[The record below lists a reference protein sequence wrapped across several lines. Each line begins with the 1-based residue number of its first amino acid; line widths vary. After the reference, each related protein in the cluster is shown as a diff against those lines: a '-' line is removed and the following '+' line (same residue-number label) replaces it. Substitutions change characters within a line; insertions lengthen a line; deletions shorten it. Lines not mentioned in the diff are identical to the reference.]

1 MTIGMPAN
9 MSFGDHV
16 PLGMVVQSSVLEEI
30 GNVYELLEEYDPRP
44 TLLDTAFYLSDDE
57 EELDEEYECIL
68 ENEYERMMD
77 EDYDW

>member
-16 PLGMVVQSSVLEEI
+16 PLGMVVQSSVLEEV

-44 TLLDTAFYLSDDE
+44 TLLDTAFYVSDVDDE
-57 EELDEEYECIL
+57 TDEEYERIL
-68 ENEYERMMD
+68 D